1 MTDRQLTQFEHIL
14 LGMIC
19 LQPSSGYDLKR
30 RFALTP
36 LGMTLGQG
44 LMLMDGNWLAWIQKQ
59 SPSWSWAW
67 LELPFLLRPLW
78 LIPAGMGL
86 ICAGA
91 AASLNFGRASPSRRK
106 RS

>member
-1 MTDRQLTQFEHIL
+1 MIASRIL
-14 LGMIC
+14 AALSALFLVTAVAIG
-19 LQPSSGYDLKR
+19 S
-30 RFALTP
+30 LTP

-44 LMLMDGNWLAWIQKQ
+44 LMLMDGGWLAWMQ
-59 SPSWSWAW
+59 SHSTPWAWSW

-78 LIPAGMGL
+78 LIPATIGL

-91 AASLNFGRASPSRRK
+91 AASLSFGKASPSRRK